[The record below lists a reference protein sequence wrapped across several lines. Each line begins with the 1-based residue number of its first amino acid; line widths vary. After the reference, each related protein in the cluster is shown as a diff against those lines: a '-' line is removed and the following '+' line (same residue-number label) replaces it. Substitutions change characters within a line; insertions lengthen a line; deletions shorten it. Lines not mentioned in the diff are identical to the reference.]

1 MIHQH
6 TITLAPKLT
15 IHAIGEEL
23 VGALESI
30 GELPALVALVAL
42 LVELDVAGRGP
53 AGGRARPYRGWH
65 GVVERVRFA
74 ELFID
79 LRTSFTF
86 NFQYNLPIT
95 NLPRLLHEL

>member
-6 TITLAPKLT
+6 TITLSQTLAPKLT
-15 IHAIGEEL
+15 IHAIGEVL

-30 GELPALVALVAL
+30 GEVPALVALVAL

-53 AGGRARPYRGWH
+53 AGGGARPFRGRH

-86 NFQYNLPIT
+86 NSQFYI
-95 NLPRLLHEL
+95 